1 VGIEH
6 LLKQYRPAHLRKIV
20 PFMDQQPYN
29 SHVTLVTSRCTDTE
43 CFVTVIN

>member
-20 PFMDQQPYN
+20 PFMDQQ
-29 SHVTLVTSRCTDTE
+29 
-43 CFVTVIN
+43 F